1 MPLLNDEKPIPS
13 ALSIKDEV
21 LRLRHRPTDMAQ
33 AILPER
39 RWLWYGYL
47 GAGMVT
53 LLTSQWKSGKTTLI
67 SILLQRMGL
76 GGQLAGLAVAPG
88 KAAVIS
94 EEGLSDW
101 NRRCGKLAM
110 GDHVSF
116 FCRPFANKPRRAQ
129 WQGLLD
135 AMLELRHT
143 EGLDLVV
150 IDSLSVFLPGHDENA
165 AAAIVESLL
174 PLSAL
179 RDLGV
184 SVLLVHH
191 PKKGATLKGQA
202 ARGSGALAS
211 FVDILIEKNWHGKP
225 DENDR
230 RRRLNAFSRHEDT
243 NRRLLVELSADG
255 TDYLVHDCQMGEPA
269 DAGCWHVLN
278 LVLEDALERLTQ
290 KQIMEEW
297 PDDYPKPDHST
308 LYRALQHGV
317 QLGLVEVA
325 GQGRRSKPFRYWL
338 PSVAEG
344 FQPGLGATPQER
356 DRFRLYWQKKV
367 IDALGMDLSYSE
379 SDDAQDGSE
388 PAMEMLPA
396 EIPCHDS
403 PPSVEAEPAQA
414 ETPAPPSAE
423 PSEPTVP
430 PLLKHLTIEE
440 DIERRQEL
448 AREFRRSRRLEA

>member
-1 MPLLNDEKPIPS
+1 MPLLNEEKPIPS

-21 LRLRHRPTDMAQ
+21 LSIRHRPTDLAQ
-33 AILPER
+33 ATLPGR
-39 RWLWYGYL
+39 RWLWHGYL

-67 SILLQRMGL
+67 SILLQRMGQ
-76 GGQLAGLAVAPG
+76 GGQLAGLDVAPG

-101 NRRCGKLAM
+101 NGRCRKLAM

-150 IDSLSVFLPGHDENA
+150 IDSLSVFLPGHNENA

-191 PKKGATLKGQA
+191 PKKGATVKGQA

-211 FVDILIEKNWHGKP
+211 FVDILMEKNWHGKP
-225 DENDR
+225 DESDR

-243 NRRLLVELSADG
+243 HRRLLVELSADG
-255 TDYLVHDCQMGEPA
+255 TDYLVHDCQLGEPA

-278 LVLEDALERLTQ
+278 LVLEDAMERLTQ

-297 PDDYPKPDHST
+297 PDDYPKPDLST

-317 QLGLVEVA
+317 QQGLVEID

-338 PSVAEG
+338 PSMAEG
-344 FQPGLGATPQER
+344 FQPGPGATKEER
-356 DRFRLYWQKKV
+356 DRFHIYWQKKV
-367 IDALGMDLSYSE
+367 IEALGADPRDCE
-379 SDDAQDGSE
+379 NDAANDILD
-388 PAMEMLPA
+388 PAPEMVPA
-396 EIPCHDS
+396 QNPCHDS
-403 PPSVEAEPAQA
+403 PPLAEVENAQA
-414 ETPAPPSAE
+414 ETPAPPLAE

-430 PLLKHLTIEE
+430 PLVKHLTLNE
-440 DIERRQEL
+440 DIERRAQL